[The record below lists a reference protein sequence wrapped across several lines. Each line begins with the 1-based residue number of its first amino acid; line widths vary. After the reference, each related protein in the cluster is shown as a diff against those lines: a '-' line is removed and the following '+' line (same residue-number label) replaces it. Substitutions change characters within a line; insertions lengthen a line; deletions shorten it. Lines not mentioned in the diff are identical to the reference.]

1 MVRNMNDMNSLYS
14 VSVIIPVH
22 NTAPYLERC
31 VESVRNQTLKN
42 IEIILVENKSQD
54 NSPVLCDEYA
64 RRDPRIKVLHL
75 SIAGLSIARNAGLKI
90 ASAPYVGFID
100 SDDYIS
106 ETMFQDLLDAIS
118 SSQAE
123 MAYCNFC
130 YEYEDGKIETVY
142 TDSGHTCIRQ
152 PKEVIE
158 DIICEKVSSSSCT
171 KLFKKELFASL
182 LFPEGV
188 FFEDHAVLYKWVA
201 MCTKVVWVDK
211 VYYYYYQRDGSICHT
226 LDMNKHYHFFMAEYP
241 RLDFVKEK
249 RLFSEKERGAI
260 IKMIAQTCF
269 YHFSDFMQE
278 AKFLRDRKQIK
289 DMRNSLTVGDEII
302 TIGGLCGK
310 IVKTKDETIVV
321 QAGADKVKFE
331 MMRWAV
337 STVTKESTKRGMQ
350 DNFEDDDEPKKVMPK
365 KLRKSSDIEEAE
377 AKEPET
383 KEAKVFDEE

>member
-130 YEYEDGKIETVY
+130 YDIVY
-142 TDSGHTCIRQ
+142 
-152 PKEVIE
+152 
-158 DIICEKVSSSSCT
+158 
-171 KLFKKELFASL
+171 
-182 LFPEGV
+182 
-188 FFEDHAVLYKWVA
+188 
-201 MCTKVVWVDK
+201 
-211 VYYYYYQRDGSICHT
+211 
-226 LDMNKHYHFFMAEYP
+226 
-241 RLDFVKEK
+241 
-249 RLFSEKERGAI
+249 
-260 IKMIAQTCF
+260 
-269 YHFSDFMQE
+269 
-278 AKFLRDRKQIK
+278 
-289 DMRNSLTVGDEII
+289 
-302 TIGGLCGK
+302 
-310 IVKTKDETIVV
+310 
-321 QAGADKVKFE
+321 
-331 MMRWAV
+331 
-337 STVTKESTKRGMQ
+337 ESTLLCLELPVHWYKGQ
-350 DNFEDDDEPKKVMPK
+350 N
-365 KLRKSSDIEEAE
+365 I
-377 AKEPET
+377 
-383 KEAKVFDEE
+383 

>member
-1 MVRNMNDMNSLYS
+1 MKQNPKLSIIVPIYNVEKYLDQCIQSLF
-14 VSVIIPVH
+14 
-22 NTAPYLERC
+22 R
-31 VESVRNQTLKN
+31 QTLRN

-171 KLFKKELFASL
+171 KLFMEELFSSL
-182 LFPEGV
+182 LVLVV
-188 FFEDHAVLYKWVA
+188 F
-201 MCTKVVWVDK
+201 
-211 VYYYYYQRDGSICHT
+211 
-226 LDMNKHYHFFMAEYP
+226 
-241 RLDFVKEK
+241 
-249 RLFSEKERGAI
+249 LF
-260 IKMIAQTCF
+260 
-269 YHFSDFMQE
+269 
-278 AKFLRDRKQIK
+278 L
-289 DMRNSLTVGDEII
+289 L
-302 TIGGLCGK
+302 GGG
-310 IVKTKDETIVV
+310 E
-321 QAGADKVKFE
+321 
-331 MMRWAV
+331 
-337 STVTKESTKRGMQ
+337 
-350 DNFEDDDEPKKVMPK
+350 
-365 KLRKSSDIEEAE
+365 
-377 AKEPET
+377 
-383 KEAKVFDEE
+383 